1 MNRGYLV
8 LIGPNAP
15 ARTSA
20 PVVKAERR
28 RLSDKSVKIISL
40 IIYLLLIPA
49 VLAAGVV
56 LFNDRKY
63 NIVSIII
70 AFLACIPFFISFEKG
85 KSGARELVV
94 IAVMSAIS
102 VLGRLIFAPI
112 PSFKPVTAIVIIT
125 GAACG
130 MQAGFIT
137 GAVSA
142 IVSNVMFGQGPWTP
156 FQMLSWGLIGLLA
169 GLIMHRRRGGPV
181 TLIIAGIIGGVLYSL
196 LMDVWT
202 VLSLDGEFNF
212 VRYGAVLLTALP
224 TTAVYMISNC
234 VFLLVLY
241 NSFKEKL
248 DRINTKFGLFGRK

>member
-1 MNRGYLV
+1 MSRGYLV
-8 LIGPNAP
+8 LIGPDSP
-15 ARTSA
+15 AEKTTTAVR
-20 PVVKAERR
+20 AERR

-40 IIYLLLIPA
+40 VIYLLLIPA
-49 VLAAGVV
+49 VIAAGV
-56 LFNDRKY
+56 LLLNDRKY

-70 AFLACIPFFISFEKG
+70 AFLACIPFFIGFENG

-94 IAVMSAIS
+94 IAVMSALS
-102 VLGRLIFAPI
+102 VLGRLIFAPV

-142 IVSNVMFGQGPWTP
+142 MVSNIMYGQGPWMP

-169 GLIMHRRRGGPV
+169 GLIMHRRRNGPV
-181 TLIIAGIIGGVLYSL
+181 TLIIAGIIGGVLFSM

-202 VLSLDGEFNF
+202 VLSLDGKFSLA
-212 VRYGAVLLTALP
+212 RYGAAIITALP
-224 TTAVYMISNC
+224 TTAVYIISNC
-234 VFLLVLY
+234 VFLLILY